1 MWEAGS
7 GLTSAVCFVS
17 GTYRLIQTR
26 IGHCAPAACAPLVS
40 VTAQVKESCNAETG
54 ASGRGISSSTSSAPE
69 GMSSFESVASL
80 TMRCERLIDQPAVR
94 MMALTDVLGQPKN
107 SIALHQRRMAL
118 PRECPG
124 RGAAGAPRAALGP
137 QITRRAMDAD
147 PWECEKCSA

>member
-1 MWEAGS
+1 MGSRVGADFGGLFCQRNLQTNTDKDRKLRAGRMRALSFRHGS
-7 GLTSAVCFVS
+7 GEGELQRRNRCVGKRHLQQHVD
-17 GTYRLIQTR
+17 R
-26 IGHCAPAACAPLVS
+26 P
-40 VTAQVKESCNAETG
+40 
-54 ASGRGISSSTSSAPE
+54 RGIVLVR
-69 GMSSFESVASL
+69 SVASL